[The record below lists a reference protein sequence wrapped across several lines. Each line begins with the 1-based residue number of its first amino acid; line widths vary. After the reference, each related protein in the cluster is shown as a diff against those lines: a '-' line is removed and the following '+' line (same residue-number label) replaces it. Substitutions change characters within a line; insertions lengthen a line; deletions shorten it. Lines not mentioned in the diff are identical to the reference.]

1 MKIRIWD
8 RLVALLSAL
17 LMVVLMVVIVAEG
30 FLGDSVLV
38 YIQRVLVSGGPRAMV
53 AKIVGLAVLMVLAV
67 SLMSVALRKRA
78 RRSNVTQ
85 ETDNGELSISV
96 KAIEGL
102 VQKCVETHG
111 ELELSALK
119 LESQREGLVIDL
131 RIALGSSVS
140 IPLVVDALQKQVVQ
154 YITACTGLE
163 VKSVRV
169 HVDTAQANVGKSP
182 FDLPDMLNHAAEKPT
197 EKPEEKTP
205 VHQRLFQAEETP
217 VTMPM
222 PAPANESKEEQQA
235 EEHVAQA
242 PAMLE
247 EAERAAEESLSAAAA
262 MEAAEEQLVEEGKA
276 ALEQVES
283 EQEKAQMPEE
293 APAEAAPEAEDAE
306 ENEAEEPASAPV
318 PQEVTVDAGA

>member
-17 LMVVLMVVIVAEG
+17 LLVVLMAVIVAEG

-38 YIQRVLVSGGPRAMV
+38 YIQRVLVSGGPRAMT
-53 AKIVGLAVLMVLAV
+53 AKIVGLAVLLVLAV
-67 SLMSVALRKRA
+67 SLMSMTLRRQA
-78 RRSNVTQ
+78 HRGNVTQ

-111 ELELSALK
+111 ELELTSLK
-119 LESQREGLVIDL
+119 LESQRDGLVIDL

-182 FDLPDMLNHAAEKPT
+182 FDLPDMLNRAPEKPAEKPA
-197 EKPEEKTP
+197 EKTP

-222 PAPANESKEEQQA
+222 PAPASEEKEEKPA
-235 EEHVAQA
+235 EERTAQA

-262 MEAAEEQLVEEGKA
+262 MEAAAAQLAEEGKA
-276 ALEQVES
+276 ALEQAEP
-283 EQEKAQMPEE
+283 EQEETEAPEE
-293 APAEAAPEAEDAE
+293 APAASEPEAEDAAE
-306 ENEAEEPASAPV
+306 EEAEEPAAAPA